1 LDDVIVGAHGFKPS
15 DKIDMGKSYVV
26 FGKIDNTAVNLS
38 AIGTGGFVI
47 NGENT
52 EGNNGLSVSSAVSSS
67 LNP

>member
-1 LDDVIVGAHGFKPS
+1 VPIVGAHGFKLN
-15 DKIDMGKSYVV
+15 DKIDMGKSYVI

-52 EGNNGLSVSSAVSSS
+52 EGSTGA
-67 LNP
+67 